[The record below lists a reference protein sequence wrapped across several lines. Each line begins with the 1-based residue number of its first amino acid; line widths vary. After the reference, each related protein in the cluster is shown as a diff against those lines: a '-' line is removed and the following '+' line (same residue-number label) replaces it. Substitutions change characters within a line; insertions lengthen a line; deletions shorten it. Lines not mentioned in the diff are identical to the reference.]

1 MMSSV
6 LVWTIMS
13 VWWINLDEIMLTGE
27 FKTQQ
32 QCLAVINKKPAG
44 REIPPQVRQ
53 CVQLKQSDLHEYF
66 SYGVK
71 G

>member
-1 MMSSV
+1 
-6 LVWTIMS
+6 
-13 VWWINLDEIMLTGE
+13 MLTGE

-71 G
+71 HE